1 MIEINQEIKE
11 VNITVEQSGNSI
23 TLQPVLLKNSS
34 ITIING
40 GTP

>member
-11 VNITVEQSGNSI
+11 ISITVEQNGNSI
-23 TLQPVLLKNSS
+23 TLQPVLLKNGDA
-34 ITIING
+34 TTING